1 MIAAGSSSLFMGI
14 TGDQITSLMLDLCW
28 LCVLLLVGKWLRV
41 RVALFQKLFFPAS
54 IIAGFIGL
62 FLGPEVFGRFLFTII
77 PPDMVNSWSHLPGR
91 LINVVFACLFLGVSI
106 PSVRTIW
113 REGGPQLCYGWLVG
127 MGQYLV
133 GLGIS
138 MILLTPVFKVPYYFG
153 CLLEIG
159 FSGGH
164 GTAAGMKEAFS
175 DLGFDAGA
183 DLGLMSATVG
193 VICAVVFGMALIN
206 IAVRRGYTRI
216 IKSPQKLKL
225 ESDHGLVPEAK
236 RIPGSMIT
244 VSPDALEPFAFHAAF
259 VGLAILIGWF
269 ILAGIK
275 KLSAGMEPDLFRSFP
290 LFPLAMIGGIVI
302 QIAAVRT
309 GIARFFDRRTF
320 DRILGLA
327 LDFLVVS
334 AIASI
339 KLAVFLAY
347 FWPFLILMVVGI
359 VWVIFC
365 TWTVA
370 PRMLPDAW
378 FERSITEYGMQT
390 GVTALGLL
398 LLRVA
403 DPHFETPAARA
414 FGFKQIL
421 YEPMLGGGFITA
433 AAPLLIVHFG
443 VLPAFGVTSASI
455 ALAVAIAYL
464 SGWLHRFPAR

>member
-1 MIAAGSSSLFMGI
+1 MEI
-14 TGDQITSLMLDLCW
+14 TGDQVTKFMIDFCW
-28 LCVLLLVGKWLRV
+28 LCVLLLLGKWLRV
-41 RVALFQKLFFPAS
+41 RFALFQRLFLPAS

-62 FLGPEVFGRFLFTII
+62 VLGPSIFGQYLFSVI
-77 PPDMVNSWSHLPGR
+77 PQDMVSSWSHLPGR
-91 LINVVFACLFLGVSI
+91 LINVVFACLFLGISI
-106 PSVRTIW
+106 PSLRTIW

-127 MGQYLV
+127 MGQYVV
-133 GLGIS
+133 GLGIT
-138 MILLTPVFKVPYYFG
+138 MVLLTPVFKVPYYFG

-175 DLGFDAGA
+175 DLAFSAGS

-193 VICAVVFGMALIN
+193 VVSAVVFGMLLIN
-206 IAVRRGYTRI
+206 IAARRGYTRI
-216 IKSPQKLKL
+216 IKSPKKLAL
-225 ESDHGLVPEAK
+225 ESDRGLVPETR
-236 RIPGSMIT
+236 RIPGSFNT

-269 ILAGIK
+269 ILTGIK
-275 KLSAGMEPDLFRSFP
+275 SLSAGMKPDLFRSFP
-290 LFPLAMIGGIVI
+290 LFPLAMIGGIII
-302 QIAAVRT
+302 QFAALKT
-309 GIARFFDRRTF
+309 GLARYFDRRTF
-320 DRILGLA
+320 DRILGMA

-339 KLAVFLAY
+339 KLDVFLAY
-347 FWPFLILMVVGI
+347 FWPFSILMLVGLA
-359 VWVIFC
+359 WVISC
-365 TWTVA
+365 TWFIA

-390 GVTALGLL
+390 DVTALGLL

-403 DPHFETPAARA
+403 DPHFETPAARS

-433 AAPLLIVHFG
+433 ASPLLIANFG
-443 VLPAFGVTSASI
+443 VLPAFGM
-455 ALAVAIAYL
+455 AVASLTAAIGVAFL
-464 SGWLHRFPAR
+464 SGWVHSFPSGASRK

>member
-1 MIAAGSSSLFMGI
+1 MEITADQVTRLMIDF
-14 TGDQITSLMLDLCW
+14 CW
-28 LCVLLLVGKWLRV
+28 LCVLLLLGKWVRV
-41 RVALFQKLFFPAS
+41 RFVIFQKLFLPAS

-62 FLGPEVFGRFLFTII
+62 ILGPSIFGKYLFSVI
-77 PPDMVNSWSHLPGR
+77 PPAMINSWSYLPGR
-91 LINVVFACLFLGVSI
+91 LINVVFACLFLGISI
-106 PSVRTIW
+106 PSLKTIW
-113 REGGPQLCYGWLVG
+113 REGGPQLCYGWSVG
-127 MGQYLV
+127 MGQYVV
-133 GLGIS
+133 GLGIA
-138 MILLTPVFKVPYYFG
+138 MVLLTPVFKVPYYFG

-175 DLGFDAGA
+175 DLGFSAGS

-193 VICAVVFGMALIN
+193 VTSAVVFGMILIN
-206 IAVRRGYTRI
+206 IAARRGYTKI
-216 IKSPQKLKL
+216 IKSPQKPAF
-225 ESDHGLVPEAK
+225 ESDRGLILETK
-236 RIPGSMIT
+236 RIPGSFNT

-269 ILAGIK
+269 ILTAIK
-275 KLSAGMEPDLFRSFP
+275 SLSADMKPDLFRSFP
-290 LFPLAMIGGIVI
+290 LFPLAMIGGLII
-302 QIAAVRT
+302 QFIALKA
-309 GIARFFDRRTF
+309 GLARYFDRRTF

-339 KLAVFLAY
+339 KLDVFLAY
-347 FWPFLILMVVGI
+347 FWPFCILMVVGL

-365 TWTVA
+365 TWVIA

-403 DPHFETPAARA
+403 DPHFETPAARS

-443 VLPAFGVTSASI
+443 VLPVFGVAFASI
-455 ALAVAIAYL
+455 VVAVGIAFF
-464 SGWLHRFPAR
+464 SGWVHTFSK